1 MGYRG
6 EVGVFLG
13 GPVGGW
19 VWVGVTGGEGWW
31 WGEWI
36 IVVTGRYG
44 VGLRVVTVFPAN
56 MKVFNFRNNDFPA
69 L

>member
-13 GPVGGW
+13 CPVGGW

-56 MKVFNFRNNDFPA
+56 M
-69 L
+69 